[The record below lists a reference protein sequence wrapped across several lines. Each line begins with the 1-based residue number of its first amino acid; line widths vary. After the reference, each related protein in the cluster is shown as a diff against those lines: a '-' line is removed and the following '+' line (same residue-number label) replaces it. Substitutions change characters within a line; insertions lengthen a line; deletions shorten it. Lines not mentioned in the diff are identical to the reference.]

1 MCKKGGA
8 RKAKWAQI
16 PWWGF
21 QSDSSALASLWV
33 ALLAQDH
40 PVGIQGGKWSEADIL
55 QLDSGQ
61 PLFCFC
67 WNSSKTFF
75 KQTQFISCK
84 HYFEVLSG
92 VLHLALS
99 FSRCVRP
106 CLCRWQAVL
115 LAFFLPPTLLAFLFL
130 KYWFDGTRLRKG
142 NVQNS
147 EELFYFSTLLLGRFW
162 YSSPVSFFF
171 KIDLCLFYV

>member
-8 RKAKWAQI
+8 REAKWAQI
-16 PWWGF
+16 PWWGL
-21 QSDSSALASLWV
+21 QSGSSALASLWV

-40 PVGIQGGKWSEADIL
+40 PVGIQGGKWFEAGIL

-67 WNSSKTFF
+67 RNGSKTFF
-75 KQTQFISCK
+75 KQTESISCE

-99 FSRCVRP
+99 FGRCVGPR
-106 CLCRWQAVL
+106 LCRWQAVL
-115 LAFFLPPTLLAFLFL
+115 LAFFLPPTLSWHFCFWSIGLMEADFARVMCKTLKSGFILAPSPWEVL
-130 KYWFDGTRLRKG
+130 
-142 NVQNS
+142 VQ
-147 EELFYFSTLLLGRFW
+147 FSRQ
-162 YSSPVSFFF
+162 FFF